1 MKETF
6 LSIIENLKS
15 RNIDFCKRIIARYD
29 ERWVPE
35 KQFITVDALNE
46 EDVPHRIAENSV
58 YIMFSVDLKAQTV
71 EVYRTGSIYL
81 SESDKQTDRYKYYV
95 MKSMTNVL
103 KDNGGKAFRKQ
114 KYKDVN
120 QLCDKIEKYFVSIM
134 KEVEAYTGGYPY
146 KGGI

>member
-1 MKETF
+1 MKELF
-6 LSIIENLKS
+6 LSIIENLKA
-15 RNIDFCKRIIARYD
+15 RNIQYCKRIIARYNG
-29 ERWVPE
+29 RWVPE
-35 KQFITVDALNE
+35 KQYIWLDALNE
-46 EDVPHRIAENSV
+46 EDIPHRIAENSV
-58 YIMFSVDLKAQTV
+58 YIIFSVDLKAQTI
-71 EVYRTGSIYL
+71 EVYRTGSVYL
-81 SESDKQTDRYKYYV
+81 SESDKQTDRYKFYV

-146 KGGI
+146 KKGI